1 MRPGVRG
8 GHPEDGLNRGCAQS
22 CVVRAAAGQVGAALT
37 PEPVIVDL
45 QEIVDAWC
53 EFRPRHTRLRPGIRA
68 RITVRISEYSA
79 RGLSRSVL

>member
-1 MRPGVRG
+1 MFAG
-8 GHPEDGLNRGCAQS
+8 GHLEDGLNRGCAQNNVA
-22 CVVRAAAGQVGAALT
+22 CAVGKVGAALT

-45 QEIVDAWC
+45 QEIVGAWC